1 MARRRQTATLLA
13 STLEAQVAM
22 WVTLGVRVPQL
33 MAGTMTGAEWNR
45 MVAEKA
51 SAAAE
56 SAWETSFALGRA
68 MLVSRAPRSSA
79 AAMDQR
85 QASDEEA
92 ARDLTLIL
100 ERVPHARRH
109 PGAGRPGS
117 AGR

>member
-13 STLEAQVAM
+13 SALEAQAAM

-56 SAWETSFALGRA
+56 SALETSCALGRA
-68 MLVSRAPRSSA
+68 MLASRVPRSSA
-79 AAMDQR
+79 AAMDASAAVLSAAVRPFHTRVKSNAQR
-85 QASDEEA
+85 
-92 ARDLTLIL
+92 LTK
-100 ERVPHARRH
+100 
-109 PGAGRPGS
+109 GRTGTS
-117 AGR
+117 R